1 MGHQGL
7 RNATITAVSIK
18 ARAEIGCI
26 MNSMAKLRS
35 KTLFVPTND
44 ASFRVKQ
51 RRNVPHEFVL
61 EALSPLSARTNPM
74 FGCLAVYVGEKIVL
88 ILRDKREGTAD
99 NGIWLATTAEHHQSL
114 RREFP
119 NMRSIQIFGKKVT
132 GWQAL
137 PVDAR
142 IGEIPKERKGSGAAR
157 KRKGKLRG
165 RLVE

>member
-1 MGHQGL
+1 
-7 RNATITAVSIK
+7 
-18 ARAEIGCI
+18 
-26 MNSMAKLRS
+26 MAKLRS
-35 KTLFVPTND
+35 NTLFVPTND
-44 ASFRVKQ
+44 ASFRVKP

-88 ILRDKREGTAD
+88 MLRDKREGTAD
-99 NGIWLATTAEHHQSL
+99 NGIWLATTAEHHESL

-119 NMRSIQIFGKKVT
+119 NMRSIQIFGKRQVLAVDAADFAEAAL
-132 GWQAL
+132 QACDL
-137 PVDAR
+137 FLAGDAR
-142 IGEIPKERKGSGAAR
+142 IGKIPKERKGSGAAR